1 MGHAGEDWPS
11 HGEIAFEDCRVPRE
25 HLLGA
30 EGDGFAM
37 AQARLGPGRIYHAMR
52 WLGICERA
60 FDIMC
65 RRASMREL
73 APGEL
78 LAARESVQ
86 AWIAES
92 RAEIDAARLLVLR
105 AAWCMDQ
112 QGARAARVE
121 ISLIKFTA
129 ARALLNVIDR
139 AIQVHGAL
147 GVSDDL
153 LLSTFYRNERA
164 ARIYDGPDEVHKR
177 VVARHILK
185 DYGVTLP

>member
-1 MGHAGEDWPS
+1 
-11 HGEIAFEDCRVPRE
+11 
-25 HLLGA
+25 
-30 EGDGFAM
+30 M

-52 WLGICERA
+52 WIGICERA

-65 RRASMREL
+65 RRASTREL

-78 LAARESVQ
+78 LGTRESVQ

-105 AAWCMDQ
+105 AAWNMDES
-112 QGARAARVE
+112 GARAARAE

-129 ARALLNVIDR
+129 ARVLLSVIDR
-139 AIQVHGAL
+139 AIQVNGAL

-164 ARIYDGPDEVHKR
+164 ARIYDGPDEVHKK
-177 VVARHILK
+177 VVARHVLK
-185 DYGVTLP
+185 KFGLTLK